1 VAVRRVV
8 AAIDVVINGQRNI
21 DRLAQGYVAVER
33 AAQSVQRTLG
43 RVTTTTTTTSTAMQA
58 LNSSL
63 RQVSS
68 GFMGFV
74 NAIDRGR
81 NQIQQGGR
89 ATRGFTDNILS
100 LTKSMLLFSVLLPIV
115 QLPQRAIES
124 FADFIKVGS
133 AWQDQMR
140 VSNTLLRLNEEQFQN
155 LSRQVGGMA
164 IQYNV
169 ATESM
174 RALMTTA
181 SSSVAAIRVNE
192 TELAR
197 LGKTAYDASV
207 AFQLAEAS
215 ARLAFATGTDASEAT
230 TTLIQTMATYGLEIE
245 HVAAVSDS
253 LFAITDVGTVRFNEL
268 EHVLPRV
275 TAAMGP
281 LIARY
286 DTAEEKMTVM
296 NESFAAFAAMT
307 QVMPAE
313 QAATSFANIFKD
325 IAQMTGKQ
333 KDLVTSW
340 ERIRKAQNLGRD
352 MSLDPT
358 ALLEGGSF
366 QAITQLRKI
375 FDLRGQMVDAYVAQ
389 QRRMGNTAEE
399 DPLRVTG
406 QMQLMQAYFEDMR
419 AVRGFQLA
427 TPELFERAQKAY
439 NEGRVGS
446 VAQGE
451 AEMNKSFAQVSG
463 RMGIAWQQIQTEMFK
478 SLEPSLVGG
487 GNAIT
492 AIFTQLLQNAD
503 FKSGDFLSKMRIFGG
518 ELMAAFS
525 GWFLG
530 GGRGQIQTVGRELGT
545 FIGEAITNFF
555 KGSPDNVMIEAARA
569 FGTSFVQAIGE
580 TLPELLKSVISSSL
594 TKALVEMVA
603 IRYITK
609 GWMSPALSRGA
620 AVGGTMALEGASD
633 AGGIAGMIGPAV
645 GGLIMAG
652 AGVAALRRG
661 GRANIFGAGG
671 IGGPAGPIRNFNDA
685 MGTASLLANNRVL
698 PTSDPASTR
707 AFVNPNRM
715 FPTGA
720 GWPGFGAIAKAGGK
734 VGGNALIAALMG
746 AGEIIG
752 ADTDRERWGAIGG
765 TIGSI
770 GGAALGGLAGGGI
783 ASIATG
789 LAGSMVVGGLG
800 RAAGGGLYDLFHP
813 ATGQGA
819 GVAEAEAPE
828 RLAMAEVFATGVDAS
843 QAVPLLTQIRDVL
856 IRSGG
861 GSIGGFSAP
870 SAGGAATS
878 AAPTRSLASSFVNQ
892 MDTTQ
897 LTPAQASAACGPAA
911 AAFFARAYGRNPT
924 LKEAYSL
931 VTAIQGGD
939 PASSGGTRGV
949 ATLGTA
955 LNQMG
960 VSNEVYQGANVDW
973 GRLAE
978 GSKAG
983 QPGIVNVGP
992 RGKFPG
998 HFFQIGGWDPTSNR
1012 FNVGSSGTNL
1022 KGGKEWMTPEEMMA
1036 LGPLLG
1042 AVYGGG
1048 TGKGGVTEAD
1058 IASIQGTPGTGMGP
1072 GAAGSTVINVQNLMN
1087 VDRIDGNTDIK
1098 ALMGQ
1103 MAEMLR
1109 SLSSGGSVVGQSGVV
1124 AP

>member
-1 VAVRRVV
+1 MAVRRVV

-21 DRLAQGYVAVER
+21 DRLAMAYTAVER
-33 AAQSVQRTLG
+33 AATSAQRTLS
-43 RVTTTTTTTSTAMQA
+43 RVTTTTTSTSTAMVA
-58 LNSSL
+58 LNTSL

-124 FADFIKVGS
+124 FGDFIKVGA

-140 VSNTLLRLNEEQFQN
+140 VSNTLLRLNEDQFQQ

-169 ATESM
+169 ATDSM
-174 RALMTTA
+174 RDLMTTA
-181 SSSVAAIRVNE
+181 SSSVSAIKTNQA
-192 TELAR
+192 ELDK
-197 LGKTAYDASV
+197 LGQTAYDASV
-207 AFQLAEAS
+207 AFQLASSS
-215 ARLAFATGTDASEAT
+215 ARLAFATGTNASEAT

-245 HVAAVSDS
+245 HVTEVSDS
-253 LFAITDVGTVRFNEL
+253 LFAVTDVGTVRFNEL

-275 TAAMGP
+275 SAAMGP

-286 DTAEEKMTVM
+286 DTAADKMNVM

-313 QAATSFANIFKD
+313 QAATSFSNIFKD

-333 KDLVTSW
+333 KQLVEGW
-340 ERIRKAQNLGRD
+340 ESVRKAQNLGRD
-352 MSLDPT
+352 QSLDPT
-358 ALLEGGSF
+358 ALLEKGPMG
-366 QAITQLRKI
+366 AIVQLRKI
-375 FDLRGQMVDAYVAQ
+375 FDLRGEMVNAYVKN
-389 QRRMGNTAEE
+389 QRRLGNTAEE

-419 AVRGFQLA
+419 AVRGFQL
-427 TPELFERAQKAY
+427 TSVDQFERAQAKY
-439 NEGRVGS
+439 NEGREGS
-446 VAQGE
+446 VAGGE
-451 AEMNKSFAQVSG
+451 AEMRKSFQAVSG
-463 RMGIAWQQIQTEMFK
+463 QMGKAWEQVQTEMFK

-487 GNAIT
+487 GNAIVT
-492 AIFTQLLQNAD
+492 IFTQMLDNAD
-503 FKSGDFLSKMRIFGG
+503 FKSGSFLSKLRVFAGG
-518 ELMAAFS
+518 MMKSFS
-525 GWFLG
+525 DWFVG

-545 FIGEAITNFF
+545 FIGEAITTFF

-580 TLPELLKSVISSSL
+580 TLPEMLKSVISSSL

-609 GWMSPALSRGA
+609 GWMSPTLSRGA
-620 AVGGTMALEGASD
+620 AVAGTAAIESASD
-633 AGGIAGMIGPAV
+633 SGGIAGIAAPAIGALLM
-645 GGLIMAG
+645 GG
-652 AGVAALRRG
+652 AGFAAARRG
-661 GRANIFGAGG
+661 YGANIFGARGIPGPVGPMRNIQEIVDSIRVSAMTRASTGPGG
-671 IGGPAGPIRNFNDA
+671 TRAYDPVNEPY
-685 MGTASLLANNRVL
+685 
-698 PTSDPASTR
+698 PTSGR
-707 AFVNPNRM
+707 
-715 FPTGA
+715 
-720 GWPGFGAIAKAGGK
+720 GWPGFGGIARMGGR
-734 VGGNALIAALMG
+734 VGGNALLAGVMALPSILG
-746 AGEIIG
+746 AENE
-752 ADTDRERWGAIGG
+752 RERWGAVGGAIGG
-765 TIGSI
+765 V
-770 GGAALGGLAGGGI
+770 GGAALGGLAGGGVLSVI
-783 ASIATG
+783 TG
-789 LAGSMVVGGLG
+789 LLGSVVGGGLG
-800 RAAGGGLYDLFHP
+800 KAAGGGLYDMFHP
-813 ATGQGA
+813 ATGKGA
-819 GVAEAEAPE
+819 AEAEAPE

-861 GSIGGFSAP
+861 GSLGGFSAP
-870 SAGGAATS
+870 IPTAGGTMPAGS
-878 AAPTRSLASSFVNQ
+878 RAPNQSFVNQ
-892 MDTTQ
+892 MDLTQ
-897 LTPAQASAACGPAA
+897 LTPDQAAAACGPAA

-931 VTAIQGGD
+931 ITQLQGGD

-949 ATLGTA
+949 ATIGAA

-960 VSNEVYQGANVDW
+960 VSNDVYQGGNVDW

-978 GSKAG
+978 GASAG

-992 RGKFPG
+992 RGSFPG

-1012 FNVGSSGTNL
+1012 FNVGASGTAL
-1022 KGGKEWMTPEEMMA
+1022 KGGKDWMTPEEMMK

-1048 TGKGGVTEAD
+1048 TGKGGVSEAD
-1058 IASIQGTPGTGMGP
+1058 IAALQGQAATGMGP
-1072 GAAGSTVINVQNLMN
+1072 GGAGGTVININNLMN
-1087 VDRIDGNTDIK
+1087 VDSIDGNTDIR

-1103 MAEMLR
+1103 MADMLR
-1109 SLSSGGSVVGQSGVV
+1109 SLSNGGSVAGQTGTI

>member
-1 VAVRRVV
+1 
-8 AAIDVVINGQRNI
+8 
-21 DRLAQGYVAVER
+21 
-33 AAQSVQRTLG
+33 
-43 RVTTTTTTTSTAMQA
+43 
-58 LNSSL
+58 
-63 RQVSS
+63 
-68 GFMGFV
+68 MGFV

-124 FADFIKVGS
+124 FGDFIKVGS

-140 VSNTLLRLNEEQFQN
+140 VSNTLLRLNEEQFQT

-169 ATESM
+169 ATDSM
-174 RALMTTA
+174 RDLMTTA
-181 SSSVAAIRVNE
+181 SSSVSAIKINQV
-192 TELAR
+192 ELDR

-207 AFQLAEAS
+207 AFQLAESS
-215 ARLAFATGTDASEAT
+215 ARLAFATGTNASEAT

-245 HVAAVSDS
+245 NVAAVSDS

-275 TAAMGP
+275 SAAMGP

-286 DTAEEKMTVM
+286 DTAGEKMTVM

-313 QAATSFANIFKD
+313 QAATSFSNIFKD

-333 KDLVTSW
+333 KELVQGW
-340 ERIRKAQNLGRD
+340 ERVRKAQNLGED
-352 MSLDPT
+352 QSLDPT
-358 ALLEGGSF
+358 ALLKGGPMR
-366 QAITQLRKI
+366 AIVQLRQI
-375 FDLRGQMVDAYVAQ
+375 FDLRGKMVDAYVAQ

-419 AVRGFQLA
+419 AVRGFQL
-427 TPELFERAQKAY
+427 TSVDQFKRAEQAY
-439 NEGRVGS
+439 NEGREGS
-446 VAQGE
+446 VAGGE
-451 AEMNKSFAQVSG
+451 AEMNKSFAAVQG
-463 RMGIAWQQIQTEMFK
+463 RMGVAWGQLQTEMFR

-487 GNAIT
+487 GNTIT
-492 AIFTQLLQNAD
+492 ALFTQMLNNAD
-503 FKSGDFLSKMRIFGG
+503 FKSGNFLSKLRIFGG

-545 FIGEAITNFF
+545 FIGEAITTFF

-569 FGTSFVQAIGE
+569 FGTSFVQAIGD
-580 TLPELLKSVISSSL
+580 TLPELLKAVISSSL

-620 AVGGTMALEGASD
+620 AVAGTAAIEGSSD
-633 AGGIAGMIGPAV
+633 AGGIAGIAGPAL

-661 GRANIFGAGG
+661 AARNILGG
-671 IGGPAGPIRNFNDA
+671 GGVGGPAGPIRNFNDA
-685 MGTASLLANNRVL
+685 MGTVSLLANERNL
-698 PTSDPASTR
+698 PTSNPASTR
-707 AFVNPNRM
+707 RFPNPNRM
-715 FPTGA
+715 FPIGR
-720 GWPGFGAIAKAGGK
+720 GWPGYGTIAKGAGRM
-734 VGGNALIAALMG
+734 GGNALLAGIMG
-746 AGEIIG
+746 AGEILG
-752 ADTDRERWGAIGG
+752 ADSDRERWGAIGG
-765 TIGSI
+765 TIGGV

-783 ASIATG
+783 ASVLTG
-789 LAGSMVVGGLG
+789 LLGSMVGGGLG
-800 RAAGGGLYDLFHP
+800 RAAGGGLYDMFHP
-813 ATGQGA
+813 ATGMGA
-819 GVAEAEAPE
+819 AEAEAPE

-870 SAGGAATS
+870 IPTAGGTMPAGS
-878 AAPTRSLASSFVNQ
+878 RAPNQSFVNQ
-892 MDTTQ
+892 MDLTQ
-897 LTPAQASAACGPAA
+897 LTPDQAAAACGPAA

-924 LKEAYSL
+924 LKEAYTL
-931 VTAIQGGD
+931 ITQLQGGD

-949 ATLGTA
+949 ATIGAA

-960 VSNEVYQGANVDW
+960 VSNDVYQGGNVDW

-978 GSKAG
+978 GASAG

-992 RGKFPG
+992 RGSFPG

-1012 FNVGSSGTNL
+1012 FNVGASGTAL
-1022 KGGKEWMTPEEMMA
+1022 KGGKDWMTPEEMMK

-1048 TGKGGVTEAD
+1048 TGKGGVSEAD
-1058 IASIQGTPGTGMGP
+1058 IAALQGQAATGMGP
-1072 GAAGSTVINVQNLMN
+1072 GGAGGTVININNLMN
-1087 VDRIDGNTDIK
+1087 VDSIDGNTDIR

-1103 MAEMLR
+1103 MADMLR
-1109 SLSSGGSVVGQSGVV
+1109 SLSNGGSVAGQTGTI